1 MISPVWEDGVF
12 VGAEVEAGFAGAFV
26 GVASGTKV
34 ALGAVVA
41 SGVADVL
48 SSVPV
53 ETGFTF
59 FSRIDPLEAEI
70 RY

>member
-1 MISPVWEDGVF
+1 MISPVGEVGAL